1 MGSTGRVGS
10 VRLRRHTPRGRA
22 ERVPAG
28 GRVGCLP
35 PGAAPQSP
43 AGPLST
49 PGAAPAP
56 RSWWAARCHIPRSL
70 VCPLPCS
77 SPPSWLPVLQVLLRA
92 PRGCPSTPVSGRPAW
107 PGPTECAGCRSGY
120 WLPCSLLLPR
130 PNSQGRHSGLPAP
143 LVRQVAGQPRTAPAG
158 FRREE
163 GSVDRGGRGC
173 GAPWEA
179 APRRGTVKAEGAT
192 GPEMALQVSRGPET
206 AFGQSNACP
215 HQLRDVIA

>member
-77 SPPSWLPVLQVLLRA
+77 SPPSRLPVLQVLLRA

-107 PGPTECAGCRSGY
+107 PGPMECAGCRSGY
-120 WLPCSLLLPR
+120 WLPCSPVTSTSKLPR
-130 PNSQGRHSGLPAP
+130 EAFR
-143 LVRQVAGQPRTAPAG
+143 PAG
-158 FRREE
+158 
-163 GSVDRGGRGC
+163 
-173 GAPWEA
+173 P
-179 APRRGTVKAEGAT
+179 
-192 GPEMALQVSRGPET
+192 
-206 AFGQSNACP
+206 FGQAGCWSAADRP
-215 HQLRDVIA
+215 R